1 MHEEFNVNDSR
12 DREHI
17 AIKLIAKI
25 PTLAAYA
32 FRTASG
38 LPLVGPNK
46 KYNYVQNFLYM
57 MLANPMDDEF
67 EINPVVVEAIDT
79 IFLLHADHE

>member
-1 MHEEFNVNDSR
+1 MLGVVGALSAFMHEEFNVNDSR

-38 LPLVGPNK
+38 LPLIAPKK
-46 KYNYVQNFLYM
+46 KYNYIQNFLYM
-57 MLANPMDDEF
+57 MLANPMDEEF
-67 EINPVVVEAIDT
+67 VIDP
-79 IFLLHADHE
+79 IIV